1 MRWKG
6 PDGRLHVPAP
16 TAEITKMTT
25 DLVISSRGSPWR
37 IYSRMMVTVFP
48 AFFLLY
54 SCLLIVIGLVDW
66 NPIII
71 IVASLISIPPILLAL
86 RITRPPIIQLWNA
99 TPDANGNTLHNRG
112 SLPALTT
119 PVPTRIE
126 RHLLTDGTP
135 LEFPSSRGPWALFA
149 ICVIMGT
156 ALSFWISNSD
166 GSLAPILAFG
176 LLAIPLWILGFSI
189 PVLAWWSVAS
199 NRLKISVRRVEA
211 EAWLIAGMVSAFPA
225 FMLNSLIV
233 PELIP
238 NHWSEIQASF
248 AAIAIG
254 APIIEEI
261 CKATAL
267 LIFFSSMR
275 GRRAGFLVGF
285 SIGLGFALIENLQ
298 YIAVALFGGPA
309 ELAAT
314 TLVRGVGSI
323 PAHALWTGF
332 VGSAMGG
339 MLDELKLDK
348 LAEEKL
354 TSTQIKI
361 IDKVES
367 VGLDFD
373 GDGVAEGFKTDRNL
387 LKNLD
392 SQGDWIII
400 GSQSMI
406 PRNIAV
412 RPSARRS
419 VQLSL
424 VLAIVGHSL
433 WNGLSIGAT
442 ALTQSMGFNSSAS
455 LIITLAL
462 IVGMVATVILLTL
475 RELQFHSL
483 SS

>member
-332 VGSAMGG
+332 VGSAIGG

>member
-37 IYSRMMVTVFP
+37 IYSRMMATVFP

-66 NPIII
+66 NPTII

-225 FMLNSLIV
+225 FMLNSLVV

-238 NHWSEIQASF
+238 NQWSEIQVSF

-267 LIFFSSMR
+267 LIFLPSMR
-275 GRRAGFLVGF
+275 GPRAGFLVGF

-298 YIAVALFGGPA
+298 YIAVSLFGGPA

-424 VLAIVGHSL
+424 VLAVVGHSL
-433 WNGLSIGAT
+433 WDGLSIGAT

-475 RELQFHSL
+475 RELRFHSL

>member
-149 ICVIMGT
+149 ICVIIGT
-156 ALSFWISNSD
+156 ALSFWISKSD

>member
-112 SLPALTT
+112 NLPALTT

-332 VGSAMGG
+332 VGSAIGG

>member
-339 MLDELKLDK
+339 MLDEMKLDK

>member
-1 MRWKG
+1 
-6 PDGRLHVPAP
+6 
-16 TAEITKMTT
+16 
-25 DLVISSRGSPWR
+25 
-37 IYSRMMVTVFP
+37 
-48 AFFLLY
+48 
-54 SCLLIVIGLVDW
+54 
-66 NPIII
+66 
-71 IVASLISIPPILLAL
+71 
-86 RITRPPIIQLWNA
+86 
-99 TPDANGNTLHNRG
+99 
-112 SLPALTT
+112 
-119 PVPTRIE
+119 
-126 RHLLTDGTP
+126 
-135 LEFPSSRGPWALFA
+135 
-149 ICVIMGT
+149 MGT

-225 FMLNSLIV
+225 FMLNSLVV

-367 VGLDFD
+367 VGLDLD

-424 VLAIVGHSL
+424 VLAVVGHSL

-475 RELQFHSL
+475 RELRFHSL

>member
-199 NRLKISVRRVEA
+199 NRLKVSVRRVEA

-275 GRRAGFLVGF
+275 GHRAGFLVGF

-332 VGSAMGG
+332 VGSAIGG

>member
-37 IYSRMMVTVFP
+37 IYSRMMATVFP

-66 NPIII
+66 NPTIII
-71 IVASLISIPPILLAL
+71 AASLISIPPILLAL

-119 PVPTRIE
+119 PVPTRME

-225 FMLNSLIV
+225 FMLNSLVV

-238 NHWSEIQASF
+238 NHWSEIHASF

-267 LIFFSSMR
+267 LIFFPSMR
-275 GRRAGFLVGF
+275 GHRAGFLVGF

-323 PAHALWTGF
+323 PAHALWTGL

-339 MLDELKLDK
+339 MFDELKLDK

-400 GSQSMI
+400 GSQPVSLH
-406 PRNIAV
+406 NIALW
-412 RPSARRS
+412 PSARRS
-419 VQLSL
+419 VQRSL
-424 VLAIVGHSL
+424 VLAVAGHSL

-442 ALTQSMGFNSSAS
+442 ALTQSMGLNSSAS
-455 LIITLAL
+455 LIITLGL
-462 IVGMVATVILLTL
+462 IIGMVATVILLTL

-483 SS
+483 ST

>member
-66 NPIII
+66 NPTII

-119 PVPTRIE
+119 PVPARIE

-135 LEFPSSRGPWALFA
+135 LEFPSSREPWALFA

-225 FMLNSLIV
+225 FMLNSLVV

-332 VGSAMGG
+332 VGSAIGG

-373 GDGVAEGFKTDRNL
+373 GDGVAEGFKTDRSL

-412 RPSARRS
+412 KPSARRS

-424 VLAIVGHSL
+424 VLAVVGHSL

-462 IVGMVATVILLTL
+462 IVGMVATVILFTF
-475 RELQFHSL
+475 RELRFHSL

>member
-37 IYSRMMVTVFP
+37 IYSRMMATVFP

-66 NPIII
+66 NPTIII
-71 IVASLISIPPILLAL
+71 AASLISIPPILLAL

-119 PVPTRIE
+119 PVPTRME

-199 NRLKISVRRVEA
+199 NRLKMSVRRVEA

-225 FMLNSLIV
+225 FMLNSLVV

-238 NHWSEIQASF
+238 NHWSEIQESF

-267 LIFFSSMR
+267 LIFFPSMR
-275 GRRAGFLVGF
+275 GYRVGFLVGF

-323 PAHALWTGF
+323 PAHALWTGL

-339 MLDELKLDK
+339 MFDELKLDK

-400 GSQSMI
+400 GSQPVS
-406 PRNIAV
+406 PHNIALW
-412 RPSARRS
+412 PSARRS
-419 VQLSL
+419 VQRSL
-424 VLAIVGHSL
+424 VLAGAGHSL

-442 ALTQSMGFNSSAS
+442 ALTQSMGLNSSAS
-455 LIITLAL
+455 LIITLGL
-462 IVGMVATVILLTL
+462 IIGMVATVILLTL
-475 RELQFHSL
+475 RELRFHSL
-483 SS
+483 ST

>member
-1 MRWKG
+1 
-6 PDGRLHVPAP
+6 
-16 TAEITKMTT
+16 
-25 DLVISSRGSPWR
+25 
-37 IYSRMMVTVFP
+37 
-48 AFFLLY
+48 
-54 SCLLIVIGLVDW
+54 
-66 NPIII
+66 
-71 IVASLISIPPILLAL
+71 
-86 RITRPPIIQLWNA
+86 
-99 TPDANGNTLHNRG
+99 
-112 SLPALTT
+112 
-119 PVPTRIE
+119 
-126 RHLLTDGTP
+126 
-135 LEFPSSRGPWALFA
+135 
-149 ICVIMGT
+149 MGT

-225 FMLNSLIV
+225 FMLNSLVV

-238 NHWSEIQASF
+238 NHWSEIQVSF

-275 GRRAGFLVGF
+275 GHRAGFLVGF

-339 MLDELKLDK
+339 MFDELKLDK

-373 GDGVAEGFKTDRNL
+373 GDGAAEGFKPDRNL

-424 VLAIVGHSL
+424 ALAVVGHSL

-475 RELQFHSL
+475 RELRFHSL